1 MSGLSKIMIKVTLNN
16 KETELEENLTVDKLL
31 ESLNNKRA
39 AVWING
45 RQLLKTEYNLK
56 VIMQGD
62 EVKVL
67 RIMAGG

>member
-1 MSGLSKIMIKVTLNN
+1 MIKVTLNN